1 MATSTTNFGLTKP
14 AYSDTADI
22 SDINDNMEAI
32 DTKLAEGVYY
42 GTCPTAAGTQQK
54 DVTAANFPAVL
65 SAGMK
70 LSVKFTNGQ
79 TFNGQPT
86 LKVNSLTAKNIC
98 SFGTTA
104 AAQYEWQAGEVI
116 DFIYDGTQWVVVNGG
131 IAGTTYYGKTKLT
144 SDLTGTSEWLAA
156 TQKAVN
162 TLNSKIDNQI
172 GVYPLPKTNFKT
184 WFTIYNGTNKWH
196 FVPLLGASR
205 KTISVVS
212 CTIGGQ
218 SISCAIMERLD
229 GGIVVATTWTA
240 GDIEYAVL
248 TLSIS

>member
-22 SDINDNMEAI
+22 SDINGNMETI

-42 GTCPTAAGTQQK
+42 GTCSTAAGTQQK

-162 TLNSKIDNQI
+162 TLNSNLAKQI
-172 GVYPLPKTNFKT
+172 GVIQVQEGIVYGHKQFFPA
-184 WFTIYNGTNKWH
+184 YVGDY
-196 FVPLLGASR
+196 A
-205 KTISVVS
+205 ISFNVVS
-212 CTIGGQ
+212 
-218 SISCAIMERLD
+218 A
-229 GGIVVATTWTA
+229 ATTAVFYIYLSVASDGTITKNNEFCAVNGAAATA
-240 GDIEYAVL
+240 TNYCTV
-248 TLSIS
+248 TMKQ